1 MAKYL
6 QQCFSLWSL
15 IDTSLLNLGND
26 KRLCL
31 FCLIMQKHCWNYFAF
46 NQSYLA
52 KSKIA
57 PVVVLPHEA
66 KYKYMILHSRIRT
79 GSDWWFSK
87 ILRIRTGSDSILSD
101 QAGLGLKNFT
111 VRSSLLLMSKSSG
124 VGTWQSNARVPHFA
138 RQAILSGKPK
148 LQVLGNRYHFGYD
161 SHILTLSCMTN
172 VCFWHT
178 ECFETLSQQSTHC
191 RDERI
196 VMFCYPVLFF

>member
-1 MAKYL
+1 
-6 QQCFSLWSL
+6 
-15 IDTSLLNLGND
+15 
-26 KRLCL
+26 
-31 FCLIMQKHCWNYFAF
+31 
-46 NQSYLA
+46 
-52 KSKIA
+52 
-57 PVVVLPHEA
+57 
-66 KYKYMILHSRIRT
+66 
-79 GSDWWFSK
+79 
-87 ILRIRTGSDSILSD
+87 
-101 QAGLGLKNFT
+101 
-111 VRSSLLLMSKSSG
+111 MSKSSG

-178 ECFETLSQQSTHC
+178 ECFETLSQQSTHR